1 MSDKDYMEILWKYF
15 ELHSNQRMQLMNFY
29 IVLESLLIAGLI
41 SLLSA
46 DKDLM
51 IWECG
56 VCIAIVFF
64 TLIFYG
70 LDKRTKQMIKLCEDC
85 IKILEKRNKGQ
96 QGNINEWVG
105 VFSKEEQTSL
115 NKREIWTY
123 SCLFQK
129 LYFFFIFI
137 AIVMLFIIA

>member
-70 LDKRTKQMIKLCEDC
+70 LDRRTKQMIKLCEDC
-85 IKILEKRNKGQ
+85 IKILEKRNEGQ
-96 QGNINEWVG
+96 QGDINEWVG

-129 LYFFFIFI
+129 LYLFFIFI